1 MSDNIIQ
8 VNQEIIHTELKDL
21 VRTSVEEA
29 LNAMLDAE
37 ADKLSM
43 QSVMHVTRSGKAIDP
58 VIMSALSL
66 QLPER
71 SISKCRSS
79 RDLPLKHLSS
89 NVTSGVK
96 PPWKKL

>member
-8 VNQEIIHTELKDL
+8 VKQEIIHTELKDL
-21 VRTSVEEA
+21 VRTIVEEA

-66 QLPER
+66 QLR
-71 SISKCRSS
+71 YCQ
-79 RDLPLKHLSS
+79 
-89 NVTSGVK
+89 
-96 PPWKKL
+96 

>member
-37 ADKLSM
+37 ADKLIN
-43 QSVMHVTRSGKAIDP
+43 A
-58 VIMSALSL
+58 
-66 QLPER
+66 ER
-71 SISKCRSS
+71 YARNEERK
-79 RDLPLKHLSS
+79 
-89 NVTSGVK
+89 GVK
-96 PPWKKL
+96 VKPLAFH

>member
-29 LNAMLDAE
+29 LKAMLDAE

-43 QSVMHVTRSGKAIDP
+43 QSVMYVTRSGKAIDP
-58 VIMSALSL
+58 VIRACETFS
-66 QLPER
+66 
-71 SISKCRSS
+71 
-79 RDLPLKHLSS
+79 
-89 NVTSGVK
+89 VK
-96 PPWKKL
+96 

>member
-37 ADKLSM
+37 ADRLSSM
-43 QSVMHVTRSGKAIDP
+43 PIVMLGMRNVKPTDP
-58 VIMSALSL
+58 VTMTA
-66 QLPER
+66 P
-71 SISKCRSS
+71 
-79 RDLPLKHLSS
+79 LPLTL
-89 NVTSGVK
+89 VR
-96 PPWKKL
+96 

>member
-37 ADKLSM
+37 ADRLSSM
-43 QSVMHVTRSGKAIDP
+43 PIVMLGMRNVKPTDLVTMTVP
-58 VIMSALSL
+58 
-66 QLPER
+66 
-71 SISKCRSS
+71 
-79 RDLPLKHLSS
+79 LPL
-89 NVTSGVK
+89 
-96 PPWKKL
+96 PPVR